1 MLSLY
6 WKKKYPK
13 REKCKVTKTFIGGLL
28 NGEKQKNSFAA
39 GKWSNKG
46 KKLNL

>member
-13 REKCKVTKTFIGGLL
+13 REKCKVTQTFIGGLL
-28 NGEKQKNSFAA
+28 NGEKQNKSRAA
-39 GKWSNKG
+39 EKIM
-46 KKLNL
+46 